1 MADDVEL
8 INGMKKNF
16 RDNKDQKFKNSRQEK
31 IQRLVKG
38 CSFFSQQ
45 GRENLNP
52 LRPPEPQ
59 ITSQQRL
66 NTVSQIDIPSLRNA
80 TAVSGEAGQN
90 YFFLN
95 KLNGG

>member
-1 MADDVEL
+1 MAK
-8 INGMKKNF
+8 M
-16 RDNKDQKFKNSRQEK
+16 
-31 IQRLVKG
+31 

-45 GRENLNP
+45 GWENLNL
-52 LRPPEPQ
+52 LRLPEPQ

-90 YFFLN
+90 YFF
-95 KLNGG
+95 